1 MTDMT
6 LTLRSLRE
14 YRWLALVA
22 TALCLGGCTL
32 GMSGSWEFYNVWY
45 YAWKLATGYLG
56 RTLALVGGLLG
67 LVYGA
72 ACGRLVYAVMGIVLA
87 VFGSIGPD
95 LVNAIFGFSATL

>member
-1 MTDMT
+1 MNP
-6 LTLRSLRE
+6 LRQTQLRRW
-14 YRWLALVA
+14 RWLMLA
-22 TALCLGGCTL
+22 TTVLCLHGCTL
-32 GMSGSWEFYNVWY
+32 GRSGSWEFYNMWF

-72 ACGRLVYAVMGIVLA
+72 MCGRVLYAVMGIVLA
-87 VFGSIGPD
+87 VFGSIGPG